1 MDDRSPADTFPPGEF
16 LRDEL
21 EARGWTQSQL
31 ASIMGRPAQVICEI
45 INGRKRITPETA
57 KGLGDA
63 LGTSAQLWL
72 NLESAYRLSLSQSK
86 NEDVSHRA
94 KIFTVAPVK
103 QLIKRGWIKDSTS
116 TIALESELKRF
127 YGTADLDN
135 LPEQAFAARASAD
148 YGPGQ
153 RAWLRR
159 ASLLAKAVNAAKFDP
174 QKFVRGLDRLH
185 RLVADE
191 YDIRQVPRFLAGIG
205 VRMVIVEHLKGTR
218 IDGAAL
224 WLDDESPAIALSM
237 RFDRIDSF
245 WHTLAHE
252 LIHIKY
258 HDRSL
263 DSDLVGKERQLTAQK
278 DAIEQRADSEAAD
291 FLIPSEEMER
301 FLLRMQERFSKDDI
315 NRFANR
321 IQVHPGIIAGQL
333 HHRLGNY
340 SHHREMLVPVRQQV
354 IEAALSDGWGVSP
367 PI

>member
-1 MDDRSPADTFPPGEF
+1 M
-16 LRDEL
+16 
-21 EARGWTQSQL
+21 
-31 ASIMGRPAQVICEI
+31 
-45 INGRKRITPETA
+45 
-57 KGLGDA
+57 
-63 LGTSAQLWL
+63 
-72 NLESAYRLSLSQSK
+72 
-86 NEDVSHRA
+86 
-94 KIFTVAPVK
+94 VAPV
-103 QLIKRGWIKDSTS
+103 
-116 TIALESELKRF
+116 
-127 YGTADLDN
+127 
-135 LPEQAFAARASAD
+135 
-148 YGPGQ
+148 
-153 RAWLRR
+153 
-159 ASLLAKAVNAAKFDP
+159 SLLAKAVNAAKFDP

-185 RLVADE
+185 RFVADE
-191 YDIRQVPRFLAGIG
+191 NDIRQVPRFLAGIG

-218 IDGAAL
+218 IDGAAI

-245 WHTLAHE
+245 WHTLSHE

-258 HDRSL
+258 QDRSL

-291 FLIPSEEMER
+291 FLIPTEEMER